1 MKNFLLPT
9 QRYNALTINKLEVTM
24 ATLASISYAI
34 AFAKTF
40 VDLASR
46 MLASIA
52 HRVGRTEAE
61 PLAGTAQTSFVA
73 LTACTVNNAI
83 RRGRS
88 SGS

>member
-1 MKNFLLPT
+1 
-9 QRYNALTINKLEVTM
+9 M

-40 VDLASR
+40 VDLASSV
-46 MLASIA
+46 LASIA

-61 PLAGTAQTSFVA
+61 PLAGTAQTSFIA
-73 LTACTVNNAI
+73 LTACAVNNAI

-88 SGS
+88 SGSCTVCLVRPTNWCARQSSSE